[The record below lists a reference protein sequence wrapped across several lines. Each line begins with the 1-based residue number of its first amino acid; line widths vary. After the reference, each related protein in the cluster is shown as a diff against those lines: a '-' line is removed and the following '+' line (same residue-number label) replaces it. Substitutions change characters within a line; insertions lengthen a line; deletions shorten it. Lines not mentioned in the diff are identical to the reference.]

1 MKRIVSCPARLQYKE
16 TSTLHIEGV
25 RSASKSVVMI
35 LSDEGGQAGFEG
47 GGGSRK
53 EEEEE
58 EVQMSGSSDRGSVR
72 TEEEHES
79 RAKSR
84 LVRFAGR
91 LRYRAK
97 RVPFVLQMEEEA
109 FAVLSWVARST
120 FHIPDVVLDP
130 AVMMCY
136 FKDVIKDTKRLK
148 EGVLLLLLKLVTR
161 FTTHAAITV
170 LVTLL
175 HSSSFAGGG
184 EVGGGETPS
193 VASILMHDNGGGLVR
208 VVEMGAVE
216 MGTVEME

>member
-1 MKRIVSCPARLQYKE
+1 MINKNTSVFFILRREKRAKFILLDGEVNMKRIVSCPARLQYKE

-25 RSASKSVVMI
+25 RSASKSVVMV
-35 LSDEGGQAGFEG
+35 LSDEEEG
-47 GGGSRK
+47 REVERSCK
-53 EEEEE
+53 EGWNEPER
-58 EVQMSGSSDRGSVR
+58 SIG
-72 TEEEHES
+72 TEGEHES
-79 RAKSR
+79 RGKSM

-97 RVPFVLQMEEEA
+97 RVPFILQMEEEG
-109 FAVLSWVARST
+109 FALLSWVVRST

-130 AVMMCY
+130 SVMMCY

-184 EVGGGETPS
+184 ETMS
-193 VASILMHDNGGGLVR
+193 AASILVHGGG
-208 VVEMGAVE
+208 GA
-216 MGTVEME
+216 TTL

>member
-16 TSTLHIEGV
+16 TSTLRTDRF

-35 LSDEGGQAGFEG
+35 LSEQGGQAGFEG
-47 GGGSRK
+47 GDVSGK

-58 EVQMSGSSDRGSVR
+58 EVERSGSPDIASVI

-79 RAKSR
+79 RAKSM

-91 LRYRAK
+91 FRYRAK

-109 FAVLSWVARST
+109 FALLSWVAKST

-136 FKDVIKDTKRLK
+136 FKDVMRDTNRLK

-175 HSSSFAGGG
+175 HSSSFEVGGG
-184 EVGGGETPS
+184 EVGGG
-193 VASILMHDNGGGLVR
+193 
-208 VVEMGAVE
+208 
-216 MGTVEME
+216 